1 MLPFFLHRLVQS
13 AVILVLVSFVGFAI
27 SLAAPGNALQTFI
40 DPNVAVEDLRAA
52 EARLGL
58 DQPVPVQY
66 LRWAGE
72 IVRGNLGW
80 SSRTGAPVGDL
91 IARRLGPTLTLMG
104 TAFAVSLALALWL
117 GTLSASRPYTTL
129 DYAVTGAAFAGI
141 SVPSFFSAMA
151 LIYVFSLQ
159 LGWFPTSGLE
169 AYAADHQGWD
179 RIVDRARHLVLPV
192 AVLVLTSTA
201 ELVRHV
207 RGAVLETLSEDFV
220 RTAHGKGVAPSR
232 VLRAHALRNGLMP
245 IVTLVGVALPRLLA
259 GSVVIEV
266 VFAWPG
272 MGRLLVESVFARD
285 VPVAMA
291 INLIAA
297 TLVLLGSLLADM
309 AYALVDPRVRV
320 G

>member
-1 MLPFFLHRLVQS
+1 MLPFFLNRLVQ
-13 AVILVLVSFVGFAI
+13 AALILVLVSFVGFAI
-27 SLAAPGNALQTFI
+27 TLAAPGNALQTFI
-40 DPNVAVEDLRAA
+40 DPGVSVEDLRAA

-58 DQPVPVQY
+58 DQPVPLQY
-66 LRWAGE
+66 LRWLREVAS
-72 IVRGNLGW
+72 GNLGY
-80 SSRTGAPVGDL
+80 SSRTGAPVVEL
-91 IARRLGPTLTLMG
+91 IGRRIGPTLTLMG
-104 TAFAVSLALALWL
+104 TAFALSLALALWL
-117 GTLSASRPYTTL
+117 GTITAARPYSLL
-129 DYAVTGAAFAGI
+129 DYGVTGLAFAGI
-141 SVPSFFSAMA
+141 SVPSFFSGMA
-151 LIYVFSLQ
+151 LIYLFSLQ

-169 AYAADHQGWD
+169 SYAADYQGW
-179 RIVDRARHLVLPV
+179 RAVLDRAEHLVLPV
-192 AVLVLTSTA
+192 AVLVLTGTA

-207 RGAVLETLSEDFV
+207 RGAVVEALQEDYV
-220 RTAHGKGVAPSR
+220 RTAHGKGVPNGR
-232 VLRAHALRNGLMP
+232 VLRRHALRNGLLP
-245 IVTLVGVALPRLLA
+245 VITLVGVALPRLLA

-309 AYALVDPRVRV
+309 AYAVVDPRVRY

>member
-1 MLPFFLHRLVQS
+1 MLPFFLNRLVQ
-13 AVILVLVSFVGFAI
+13 AALILVLVSFVGFAI
-27 SLAAPGNALQTFI
+27 TLAAPGNALQTFI
-40 DPNVAVEDLRAA
+40 DPGVSVEDLRAA

-58 DQPVPVQY
+58 DQPVPLQY
-66 LRWAGE
+66 LRWLREVAS
-72 IVRGNLGW
+72 GNLGY
-80 SSRTGAPVGDL
+80 SSRTGAPVAEL
-91 IARRLGPTLTLMG
+91 IGRRIGPTLTLMG
-104 TAFAVSLALALWL
+104 TAFALSLALALWL
-117 GTLSASRPYTTL
+117 GTITAARPYSLL
-129 DYAVTGAAFAGI
+129 DYGVTGLAFAGI
-141 SVPSFFSAMA
+141 SVPSFFSGMA
-151 LIYVFSLQ
+151 LIYLFSLQ

-169 AYAADHQGWD
+169 SYAADYQGW
-179 RIVDRARHLVLPV
+179 RAVLDRAQHLVLPV
-192 AVLVLTSTA
+192 AVLVLTGTA

-207 RGAVLETLSEDFV
+207 RGAVVEALQEDYV
-220 RTAHGKGVAPSR
+220 RTAHGKGVPNGR
-232 VLRAHALRNGLMP
+232 VLRRHALRNGLLP
-245 IVTLVGVALPRLLA
+245 VITLVGVALPRLLA

-309 AYALVDPRVRV
+309 AYAVVDPRVRY

>member
-1 MLPFFLHRLVQS
+1 MLPFFLHRLGQS
-13 AVILVLVSFVGFAI
+13 LLILVLVSFVGFAI
-27 SLAAPGNALQTFI
+27 TLAAPGNAMQTFL
-40 DPNVAVEDLRAA
+40 DPTIAIEDLRAA

-66 LRWAGE
+66 LRWLREVAT
-72 IVRGNLGW
+72 GNLGF
-80 SSRTGAPVGDL
+80 SSRTGAPVMEL
-91 IARRLGPTLTLMG
+91 IGARIGPTLTLMG
-104 TAFAVSLALALWL
+104 TAFLLTLALALWL
-117 GTLSASRPYTTL
+117 GTISAARPYSAL
-129 DYAVTGAAFAGI
+129 DYGVTGLAFAGI
-141 SVPSFFSAMA
+141 SVPSFFSGMA
-151 LIYVFSLQ
+151 LIYLFSLQ

-169 AYAADHQGWD
+169 SYAADFEGW
-179 RIVDRARHLVLPV
+179 RRVLDRAEHLVLPV
-192 AVLVLTSTA
+192 AVLVLTGTA

-207 RGAVLETLSEDFV
+207 RGAVMEALGEDFV
-220 RTAHGKGVAPSR
+220 RTAHGKGVPPGR
-232 VLRAHALRNGLMP
+232 VLRRHALRNGLLP
-245 IVTLVGVALPRLLA
+245 VITLVGVALPRLLA

-309 AYALVDPRVRV
+309 AYAVVDPRVRY